1 MSQDEAIIQKLS
13 FIETMVPEDP
23 RYHKIYGVHV
33 YWAKKP
39 ANVVAYCIEN
49 FSSPG
54 DVVLDPFA
62 GVGVVPI
69 EALRLRRKGIGID
82 LCPLAVFIMEKSA
95 MPCDELT
102 IKAYK
107 EKFFK
112 NLVESAYQEAI
123 ANKKIPKNDKRYRE
137 RIEKELHAIFSM
149 DAIDYFLIV
158 EDLIKYITSGPV
170 VLMVVEG
177 PSAVK
182 VVRALVGSTDGRK
195 ATPGTIRGDFS
206 LDIRKNIVH
215 AADSKESAIREIS
228 IHFKEDEIINYKR
241 VDEEIIFPD

>member
-1 MSQDEAIIQKLS
+1 
-13 FIETMVPEDP
+13 
-23 RYHKIYGVHV
+23 
-33 YWAKKP
+33 
-39 ANVVAYCIEN
+39 
-49 FSSPG
+49 
-54 DVVLDPFA
+54 
-62 GVGVVPI
+62 
-69 EALRLRRKGIGID
+69 
-82 LCPLAVFIMEKSA
+82 MEKDVERTFVMIKPDGVKRGLIGEVIRRLEQKGLKIVA
-95 MPCDELT
+95 MKMT
-102 IKAYK
+102 ILSK
-107 EKFFK
+107 ER
-112 NLVESAYQEAI
+112 A
-123 ANKKIPKNDKRYRE
+123 E
-137 RIEKELHAIFSM
+137 RQYEVHKGKPF
-149 DAIDYFLIV
+149 Y

-177 PSAVK
+177 PSAVE